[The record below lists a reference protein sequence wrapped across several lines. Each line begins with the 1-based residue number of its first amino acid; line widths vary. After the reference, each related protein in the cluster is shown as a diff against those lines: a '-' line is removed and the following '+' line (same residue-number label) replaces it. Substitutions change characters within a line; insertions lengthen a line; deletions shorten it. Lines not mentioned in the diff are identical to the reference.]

1 MKSEPTITPAK
12 RFQWFESMRGRISAA
27 GLSWVRQG
35 LSTGKHALQAG
46 ASTLS
51 QTAGTL
57 GELAK
62 KFEQPAPE
70 GDGGSKPQN
79 GS

>member
-1 MKSEPTITPAK
+1 MKSEESSTPAK
-12 RFQWFESMRGRISAA
+12 RYQWFDSMRDRISAA

-35 LSTGKHALQAG
+35 LSTGKHALESG

-57 GELAK
+57 GELAR
-62 KFEQPAPE
+62 KFERPAADAPE
-70 GDGGSKPQN
+70 QKSTN